1 MIQEGKT
8 FRKRNK
14 KIFNFQILK
23 LGRAEASGERGI
35 RKFLIFKIKF
45 MRRSWNKKIFNF
57 QILKFGKR
65 QSFWQKKED

>member
-1 MIQEGKT
+1 
-8 FRKRNK
+8 
-14 KIFNFQILK
+14 